1 MSKFLVTPLIP
12 ICDKCK
18 KISMINVKLVI
29 LSFRNRIKVK
39 FVLQCFSTKTYLTF
53 SNNLLP
59 SKDLLIDGTLPRIV
73 SFENTR

>member
-12 ICDKCK
+12 IYDKCK

-29 LSFRNRIKVK
+29 LSFRNKIMDR
-39 FVLQCFSTKTYLTF
+39 FVIQCFSTKSYLTF
-53 SNNLLP
+53 RNNLLP

-73 SFENTR
+73 SFENT